1 MKRLVIITVNSCSP
15 GGGSFQEEEQE
26 GWGDQWDF
34 EQTGPPDDP
43 HDMAGVSLDGDGE
56 DDEESDEVNS
66 HEDSDS
72 DGKTTSTNPKLATQQ
87 HPDASHLESNDDNDS
102 SKHIRQVKEAMMA

>member
-1 MKRLVIITVNSCSP
+1 
-15 GGGSFQEEEQE
+15 
-26 GWGDQWDF
+26 
-34 EQTGPPDDP
+34 
-43 HDMAGVSLDGDGE
+43 MAGVSLDGDGE